1 MTAQPTIEE
10 ADALYAQYGQPLEPQ
25 HEGQYAAITRQGRTV
40 IAATVLAVA
49 DRADEEFGPTEPAFI
64 FKIGGPSVYKAV
76 GVSLESAR

>member
-40 IAATVLAVA
+40 IAATALAVA
-49 DRADEEFGPTEPAFI
+49 DRADQEFGPTEPAFI
-64 FKIGGPSVYKAV
+64 FKIGATAEYKW
-76 GVSLESAR
+76 L